1 MAGKLNVGA
10 RHAGLQRP
18 APAGL
23 YTTDRTLRRSRSA
36 RPVAPPS
43 RGAARLH
50 FCSPEGRIQRNRPAC
65 AIVNETPGG
74 VHGEVELGAEEALL
88 LAIERR
94 ASAGL
99 FQRAAREGTTAFRLL
114 HGPTEGAPG
123 VSVDLYGTR
132 VLVQSWREPLGVDA
146 CDALGEACRCAM
158 RPFVEG
164 PLEVE
169 FHLRGRAARQAG
181 RPLHQPVKR
190 GDDAAEQETFSELG
204 LSYHWQALRAGG
216 DPSLFLDFRPVR
228 RLLAAEAA
236 GKDVLNLFSYTCGA
250 GVAALAGGA
259 ASVVNVDHS
268 AAYLAAGKR
277 NTALNAAAW
286 EGRTPTV
293 ENIAQDFY
301 TAARQM
307 AGIGI
312 KGRASRGRRNASFPK
327 LPRRDFDL
335 VVLDPPTLTKSAFGA
350 VDIVND
356 YASLAKPALLCTRPG
371 GGTLVATNHAP
382 HANAEEW
389 LEAVVRCGKKCGR
402 PVAEARLLEIEQDD
416 DDFPPSLEKPRLLK
430 VGIFTTA

>member
-1 MAGKLNVGA
+1 ML
-10 RHAGLQRP
+10 LQ
-18 APAGL
+18 
-23 YTTDRTLRRSRSA
+23 
-36 RPVAPPS
+36 
-43 RGAARLH
+43 
-50 FCSPEGRIQRNRPAC
+50 
-65 AIVNETPGG
+65 
-74 VHGEVELGAEEALL
+74 
-88 LAIERR
+88 
-94 ASAGL
+94 
-99 FQRAAREGTTAFRLL
+99 
-114 HGPTEGAPG
+114 
-123 VSVDLYGTR
+123 
-132 VLVQSWREPLGVDA
+132 
-146 CDALGEACRCAM
+146 
-158 RPFVEG
+158 
-164 PLEVE
+164 
-169 FHLRGRAARQAG
+169 
-181 RPLHQPVKR
+181 
-190 GDDAAEQETFSELG
+190 QETFSELG

-382 HANAEEW
+382 QCVALRPFLALLACHARSRHVCTVTYHMCYGARVYVNPTGLASICDM
-389 LEAVVRCGKKCGR
+389 LCTLGKPINTHIR
-402 PVAEARLLEIEQDD
+402 YILTNLHND
-416 DDFPPSLEKPRLLK
+416 LK
-430 VGIFTTA
+430 

>member
-1 MAGKLNVGA
+1 MENARAATAPPTLTTAVPPPGGFDDAVRNQPSTATLDAVGTTRNCRTNPCHIACQTLSAARSSPQTNTTLQRSVMAGKLNVGA

-146 CDALGEACRCAM
+146 CDALGEACRGAM

-190 GDDAAEQETFSELG
+190 VDDAAEQ
-204 LSYHWQALRAGG
+204 
-216 DPSLFLDFRPVR
+216 VR
-228 RLLAAEAA
+228 R
-236 GKDVLNLFSYTCGA
+236 
-250 GVAALAGGA
+250 
-259 ASVVNVDHS
+259 
-268 AAYLAAGKR
+268 
-277 NTALNAAAW
+277 
-286 EGRTPTV
+286 
-293 ENIAQDFY
+293 
-301 TAARQM
+301 
-307 AGIGI
+307 
-312 KGRASRGRRNASFPK
+312 RGCW
-327 LPRRDFDL
+327 
-335 VVLDPPTLTKSAFGA
+335 
-350 VDIVND
+350 
-356 YASLAKPALLCTRPG
+356 ALLDI
-371 GGTLVATNHAP
+371 
-382 HANAEEW
+382 
-389 LEAVVRCGKKCGR
+389 EAHSLCPICAFSIHTHIYTYVPFVRS
-402 PVAEARLLEIEQDD
+402 
-416 DDFPPSLEKPRLLK
+416 F
-430 VGIFTTA
+430 